1 MNHHANHRRLRRKAN
16 AEKRGSRVQ
25 SLVDLGDVDLR
36 QINGGGK
43 PDITTYENVGG
54 NDANKLQV

>member
-25 SLVDLGDVDLR
+25 SLVDLGDVRLR
-36 QINGGGK
+36 EINAEEK
-43 PDITTYENVGG
+43 PTIATYENVGG
-54 NDANKLQV
+54 NDPKSSV